1 MAGHSKWKQIK
12 HYKAATDAKRG
23 AHFTKLI
30 REITMAA
37 KIGGGDPGGNP
48 RLRTA
53 IDAAKAA
60 SMPKENIERAI
71 KKGTGDLEGVTYVE
85 VTYEGYGPGGV
96 AILISA
102 LSDNPTRTVA
112 EVRHKL
118 TRLGGNLGPP
128 HSVSYLFDRKG
139 QIYIDGSKYEEDK
152 VLEIAL
158 DAGAEDF
165 KAEDT
170 QLVVTTDPHGMHTV
184 EDAIKKAGID
194 IVESE
199 VAFIPKSTVH
209 IEGKN
214 AESLVK
220 LLEELEELDDVQ
232 KVSANFDM
240 DVEQMTGA

>member
-23 AHFTKLI
+23 AQFTKLI

-37 KIGGGDPGGNP
+37 KLAGGDPAHNP

-53 IDAAKAA
+53 IDAAKAG

-71 KKGTGDLEGVTYVE
+71 KKGTGELEGVHYVE

-112 EVRHKL
+112 EIRHKL

-139 QIYIDGSKYEEDK
+139 QIYIDASKYDEDM
-152 VLEIAL
+152 VLEVAL
-158 DAGAEDF
+158 DGGAEDF
-165 KAEDT
+165 RAEGE
-170 QLVVTTDPHGMHTV
+170 QYIVTTDPHGMHTV
-184 EDAIKKAGID
+184 EDAIKAKGIT
-194 IVESE
+194 IAESE
-199 VAFIPKSTVH
+199 VAFIPKSTVRV
-209 IEGKN
+209 EGKN
-214 AESLVK
+214 AESLIK
-220 LLEELEELDDVQ
+220 LLDDLEELDDVQ

-240 DVEQMTGA
+240 DVEQMSGA

>member
-1 MAGHSKWKQIK
+1 MAGHNKWKQIK

-23 AHFTKLI
+23 AQFTKII

-37 KIGGGDPGGNP
+37 KLSGGDPAHNP

-53 IDAAKAA
+53 IDSAKAN

-71 KKGTGDLEGVTYVE
+71 KKGTGELEGVHYTE

-112 EVRHKL
+112 EIRHKL

-139 QIYIDGSKYEEDK
+139 QIYIDSSKYEEDQ
-152 VLEIAL
+152 VLEVAL

-165 KAEDT
+165 KAEGE
-170 QLVVTTDPHGMHTV
+170 QYIVTTDAHGMHTV
-184 EDAIKKAGID
+184 QAALEKAGIAM
-194 IVESE
+194 IEAE

-209 IEGKN
+209 VEGKN

-220 LLEELEELDDVQ
+220 LLEELEDLDDVQ

-240 DVEQMTGA
+240 DVEQMSGA

>member
-23 AHFTKLI
+23 AQFTKLI

-37 KIGGGDPGGNP
+37 KLSGGDPAHNP

-53 IDAAKAA
+53 IDAAKAR

-71 KKGTGDLEGVTYVE
+71 KKGTGELEGVHYTE

-112 EVRHKL
+112 EIRHRL
-118 TRLGGNLGPP
+118 TRLGGNLGTPN
-128 HSVSYLFDRKG
+128 SVSYLFDLKG
-139 QIYIDGSKYEEDK
+139 QIYLDGSMYDEDK
-152 VLEIAL
+152 VLEAAL
-158 DAGAEDF
+158 EGGAEDF
-165 KAEDT
+165 NADGE
-170 QLVVTTDPHGMHTV
+170 QLVVTTDPHQLHSV
-184 EDAIKKAGID
+184 QAAIEAAGFKI
-194 IVESE
+194 IEAE

-209 IEGKN
+209 VAGKN

-220 LLEELEELDDVQ
+220 LLEELEDLDDVQ

-240 DVEQMTGA
+240 DVEQMSGA

>member
-23 AHFTKLI
+23 AQFTKLI

-37 KIGGGDPGGNP
+37 KIGGGDPAGNP

-53 IDAAKAA
+53 IDAAKAK
-60 SMPKENIERAI
+60 SMPKENIERAV
-71 KKGTGDLEGVTYVE
+71 KKGTGDLEGVQYTE

-112 EVRHKL
+112 EIRHKL

-139 QIYIDGSKYEEDK
+139 QIYIDAAGQNEDS

-165 KAEDT
+165 RSEDE
-170 QLVVTTDPHGMHTV
+170 QFVVTTDPHAIHTV
-184 EDAIKKAGID
+184 EDAIKKAGIT
-194 IVESE
+194 IAESE
-199 VAFIPKSTVH
+199 VAFIPKSTVRV
-209 IEGKN
+209 EGKN

-220 LLEELEELDDVQ
+220 LLEELEDLDDVQ

-240 DVEQMTGA
+240 DVEQMSGA